1 MVQNVLVTGGNG
13 FIAVHIIVLL
23 LQRGYAVTTTVRS
36 ENKTTY
42 LRKRFASAVSEG
54 QLRFA
59 IVEDITVPG
68 AFDEVIKIN
77 KFDAVLHTSSPF
89 VYDIND
95 VTKDLLMPAIQG
107 TTEMLKSIKAH
118 GPSVKRVVITSSFA
132 SIMNLDE
139 GNRSGY
145 VYSEKDWNPMSFERA
160 QQDPLYGYCGSKVF
174 AEKAAWEFIEAENP
188 GFDLVTLCPPTVVGP
203 VLQEVTDLDKL
214 NTSSAISYDVFAGK
228 TKLKFPGAWIW
239 TDVRDL
245 ATAHVAAIEKPA
257 AGNQRFFITEG
268 NYNIGQIAD
277 FVWKHYPERAKA
289 KGVPKSTPEDGYP
302 PEGNYRADNSKSK
315 DILGLKYTPFE
326 TTLKDQMEQFI
337 TLEKE
342 FGIE

>member
-1 MVQNVLVTGGNG
+1 
-13 FIAVHIIVLL
+13 
-23 LQRGYAVTTTVRS
+23 
-36 ENKTTY
+36 
-42 LRKRFASAVSEG
+42 
-54 QLRFA
+54 
-59 IVEDITVPG
+59 
-68 AFDEVIKIN
+68 
-77 KFDAVLHTSSPF
+77 
-89 VYDIND
+89 
-95 VTKDLLMPAIQG
+95 MPAIKG
-107 TTEMLKSIKAH
+107 TTEILKSIKAH

-132 SIMNLDE
+132 SIMDLDE
-139 GNRSGY
+139 GNRPGY
-145 VYSEKDWNPMSFERA
+145 VYSEKDWNPMSFEKA

-174 AEKAAWEFIEAENP
+174 AEKAAWEFIDVEKP

-228 TKLKFPGAWIW
+228 TKLTFPGAWIW

-245 ATAHVAAIEKPA
+245 ATAHVVAIEKPA

-315 DILGLKYTPFE
+315 EILGLKYTPFE
-326 TTLKDQMEQFI
+326 TTLKDQMRQFI

-342 FGIE
+342 LGIEWANLI